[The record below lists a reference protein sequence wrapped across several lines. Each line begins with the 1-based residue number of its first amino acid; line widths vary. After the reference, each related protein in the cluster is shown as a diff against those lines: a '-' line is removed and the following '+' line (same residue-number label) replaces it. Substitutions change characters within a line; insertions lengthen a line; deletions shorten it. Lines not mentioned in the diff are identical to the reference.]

1 MFQNL
6 NEEDS
11 LTDLTSVG
19 DIKLIGYLPLETIKS
34 RDGSLKAL
42 EEALISKGL
51 RTFIMSEDNCP
62 VLSGAL
68 CAFNKVALQEYLNW
82 PEHQAILQDHNWSQN
97 AEDFARAT
105 LLYTAPQ
112 GKLYDLIA
120 LSYFDKRPEYR
131 DYCAMEGGPYP
142 WPKL

>member
-1 MFQNL
+1 MQQ
-6 NEEDS
+6 EDS

-19 DIKLIGYLPLETIKS
+19 DIKLMGYLPLETIKS
-34 RDGSLKAL
+34 RDGSVKAL
-42 EEALISKGL
+42 EEALINKGL
-51 RTFIMSEDNCP
+51 RTFVMSEDNCP
-62 VLSGAL
+62 VLSG
-68 CAFNKVALQEYLNW
+68 ALQEYLNW
-82 PEHQAILQDHNWSQN
+82 PEHQAILQDHNWPQN

-131 DYCAMEGGPYP
+131 DYCAMAGGPYP